1 VRGRDESRPY
11 IILDDFSPRL
21 KANILDYP
29 RRKTGVM
36 KRESAEETKQR
47 ARAIAAR
54 LARAY
59 PDLRVPLA
67 HRNNFELLVAVILS
81 AQCTDEMVN
90 RVTPELFRLF
100 PAPNAMARAPLAQIE
115 KSIRRVGLFH
125 AKALALKKC
134 AGQLVEQHAG
144 EVPATMEEL
153 TRLVGVGRK
162 TANVILGHAF
172 GIPGII
178 VVRQAHHSEGTR
190 TVDTHCKR
198 VSRRLGLTRRED
210 PNKIEQDLM
219 KLLPP
224 EEWTGFSHR
233 LILHGRRICH
243 ARKPNCQICV
253 LNDLCPSAFLDSFKI
268 LQDRIEEP

>member
-1 VRGRDESRPY
+1 VKKETA
-11 IILDDFSPRL
+11 
-21 KANILDYP
+21 K
-29 RRKTGVM
+29 
-36 KRESAEETKQR
+36 ETKKK
-47 ARAIAAR
+47 AGAIAAR
-54 LARAY
+54 LARTY
-59 PDLRVPLA
+59 PDLRAPLA
-67 HRNNFELLVAVILS
+67 HRNNFEMLVAVMLS

-90 RVTPELFRLF
+90 RVTPELFHRYPTPDLL
-100 PAPNAMARAPLAQIE
+100 ARAPLAQIE
-115 KSIRRVGLFH
+115 KFIRRVGLFH

-134 AGQLVEQHAG
+134 ARQLVEHHAG

-153 TRLVGVGRK
+153 TRLAGVGRK

-178 VVRQAHHSEGTR
+178 V
-190 TVDTHCKR
+190 DTHCKR
-198 VSRRLGLTRRED
+198 VSRRLGLTSHED

-243 ARKPNCQICV
+243 ARKPDCKNCV
-253 LNDLCPSAFLDSFKI
+253 VNDFCPSAEL
-268 LQDRIEEP
+268 